1 MTTTYKIL
9 VAQPDYPTGKGEALA
24 PQAVSIH
31 KALVALAGEAGEI
44 ERKDFLARI
53 YEDANEQLQLSLNTS
68 QSVQRVLSFYQGAL
82 ADLGYIEIVKVKPEP
97 KEKAAP
103 KEKAVKIPRRPEPR
117 KVTEPGDPKTV
128 KVRKAKKVTAT
139 AEPVAESTDGAVEI

>member
-9 VAQPDYPTGKGEALA
+9 VAEPDYPTGKGEALA
-24 PQAVSIH
+24 PQAVNVH

-44 ERKDFLARI
+44 ERKDFLTRI
-53 YEDANEQLQLSLNTS
+53 YEEENHQVLISLNTS
-68 QSVQRVLSFYQGAL
+68 QSVQRVLSFYQGDL
-82 ADLGYIEIVKVKPEP
+82 AKLGYIEIVKVKPEP

-103 KEKAVKIPRRPEPR
+103 KEKQVKIPRRPEPR

-128 KVRKAKKVTAT
+128 KVRKAKKVTAAAET
-139 AEPVAESTDGAVEI
+139 VAEPTDGAVEI